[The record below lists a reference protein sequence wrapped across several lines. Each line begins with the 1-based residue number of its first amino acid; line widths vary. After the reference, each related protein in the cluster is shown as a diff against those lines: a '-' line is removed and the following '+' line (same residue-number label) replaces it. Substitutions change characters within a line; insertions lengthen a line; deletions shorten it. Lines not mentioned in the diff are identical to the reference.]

1 MLRAEVPLTAL
12 GELAGSVAR
21 AIGGPLTAI
30 NMAVER
36 LQSRDPEARDSE
48 ELRLIRD
55 QVHRMGGLAEAL
67 RTLALPARGEPREL
81 DVNALVDR
89 VAGAIRGQMATEG
102 IGLEVDPAPGLPRA
116 WGDARQVQEVLLA
129 LLYNAQ
135 MALEGW
141 EGVREIRIGTGVSS
155 TGRIEIRVKDSGPG
169 VPEGEEER
177 IFLPF
182 VSGWGRNGM
191 GLSYSRLALMGQEG
205 EVDVEPSEGT
215 GACFTVRLAP
225 WGRSPGGEPGQE
237 NDR

>member
-1 MLRAEVPLTAL
+1 MPRTEVPLTAM

-36 LQSRDPEARDSE
+36 LQGRNPDVRDAE
-48 ELRLIRD
+48 ELRLIQD
-55 QVHRMGGLAEAL
+55 QVQRMGGLAQAL
-67 RTLALPARGEPREL
+67 RTLALPDRGEAGEL
-81 DVNALVDR
+81 DVNDLVHR
-89 VAGAIRGQMATEG
+89 VARATRAQLAPSGIR
-102 IGLEVDPAPGLPRA
+102 LEVEPAPGLPRA
-116 WGDARQVQEVLLA
+116 RGDARQVQEVLLS
-129 LLYNAQ
+129 LLYNAR

-141 EGVREIRIGTGVSS
+141 KGVREIRLQTGVSP

-169 VPEGEEER
+169 VPAGEEER

-182 VSGWGRNGM
+182 VSGWGRDGM

-205 EVDVEPSEGT
+205 QVDVEPSDGT

-225 WGRSPGGEPGQE
+225 WGLSPGSDPGQE
-237 NDR
+237 LEQ

>member
-1 MLRAEVPLTAL
+1 MPPEVPLTAL

-36 LQSRDPEARDSE
+36 LQGRDPEVRDAE
-48 ELRLIRD
+48 ELRLIQD

-67 RTLALPARGEPREL
+67 RTLALPGRGEAGEV
-81 DVNALVDR
+81 DVNELIQR
-89 VAGAIRGQMATEG
+89 VARAIRGHLAPLD
-102 IGLEVDPAPGLPRA
+102 IRLEVDPAPGLPSAR
-116 WGDARQVQEVLLA
+116 GDARQVQEVLLS

-141 EGVREIRIGTGVSS
+141 EGVREIRLQTGVSP

-205 EVDVEPSEGT
+205 EVDVEPSEGA

-225 WGRSPGGEPGQE
+225 WELSSGSHPGQE
-237 NDR
+237 TDR

>member
-1 MLRAEVPLTAL
+1 MSHTEVPLTAL

-30 NMAVER
+30 NLAVER
-36 LQSRDPEARDSE
+36 LQGRDPEGRDAE
-48 ELRLIRD
+48 ELGLIRD

-67 RTLALPARGEPREL
+67 RTLALPGRGEVREL
-81 DVNALVDR
+81 DANDLAHR
-89 VAGAIRGQMATEG
+89 VAGALRGHLAASEIR
-102 IGLEVDPAPGLPRA
+102 LEVDPATGLPTAR
-116 WGDARQVQEVLLA
+116 GDARQVQEVLLS
-129 LLYNAQ
+129 LLYNAR

-141 EGVREIRIGTGVSS
+141 DGEREIRVQTGVSP

-191 GLSYSRLALMGQEG
+191 GLPYSRLALMGQEG
-205 EVDVEPSEGT
+205 ELDVEPSEGV
-215 GACFTVRLAP
+215 GACFTIRLAP
-225 WGRSPGGEPGQE
+225 WGFAPGSDPGQE
-237 NDR
+237 IDR